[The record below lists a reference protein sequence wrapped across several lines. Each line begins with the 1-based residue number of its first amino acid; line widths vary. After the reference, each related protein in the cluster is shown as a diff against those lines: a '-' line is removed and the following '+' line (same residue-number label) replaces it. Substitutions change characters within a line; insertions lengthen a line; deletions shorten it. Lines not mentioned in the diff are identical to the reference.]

1 MFQLLNSMN
10 QVNLLQSDVAS
21 QLNAS
26 LTFYSLPSE
35 NPVTPTSCT
44 GHALF
49 HCAKCPKLPT
59 ASVKTSCKK
68 KQKTCTVL
76 TCDSEL

>member
-35 NPVTPTSCT
+35 NPVTPTPCT

-49 HCAKCPKLPT
+49 HCAKCPNLPT
-59 ASVKTSCKK
+59 ASVKTACKK

-76 TCDSEL
+76 TCDSEF